1 MYISNGQ
8 HYTYGSKTYDQ
19 IYAISDP
26 KPWSTVFCTT
36 NYRLWWY
43 HGTWVVWTTNDCAIM
58 NYSSGNGTITT
69 GTVVDLDTS
78 FNLTCQAVSQSAGSA
93 KPIGVVLDINASTGK
108 ASVAI
113 TGLYKG
119 RAGDT
124 ITAGNG
130 VRANTTNGTMESTAT
145 ANGPS
150 TLGAFGIARDDGTET
165 NLVLVYLTSK
175 RELY

>member
-19 IYAISDP
+19 IYTISNP

-36 NYRLWWY
+36 NFRLWWY
-43 HGTWVVWTTNDCAIM
+43 HGTWEVWTTNDCAIM
-58 NYSSGNGTITT
+58 NYSTGNGAIDVGTI
-69 GTVVDLDTS
+69 VDLDTS
-78 FNLTCQAVSQSAGSA
+78 SDLTCQAVSQSAGSA
-93 KPIGVVLDINASTGK
+93 RPIGVVLDRNVSTGK

-119 RAGDT
+119 RAGTT

-130 VRANTTNGTMESTAT
+130 VRAHTTNGTMESTAT
-145 ANGPS
+145 ANGS
-150 TLGAFGIARDDGTET
+150 SNVGAFGVARDDGSAT